1 MVAGFA
7 QVGVQYQMQKVDI
20 DEATMEK
27 VSSITGGRYF
37 RATDTDSLE
46 RIYESINQLEKTTR
60 KLKKYEDYEELYL
73 YALLPALGILLTGW
87 LLSHTLWRR
96 LP

>member
-1 MVAGFA
+1 MPQRTPFGI
-7 QVGVQYQMQKVDI
+7 QYVRQKVDI
-20 DEATMEK
+20 DEAMLEK
-27 VSSITGGRYF
+27 VAGLTGGRYF

-46 RIYESINQLEKTTR
+46 RIYEEINKLETTTR

-73 YALLPALGILLTGW
+73 YALIPGIVLLLGSW
-87 LLSHTLWRR
+87 LLGETLWRR